1 MYVIRKFCF
10 KTIWDI
16 IITFIYIYIYILGPC
31 WFSKSK
37 YLFFFNFILL
47 LFIQICIP
55 FFLPLFYVNIPDQNY
70 INIQNN
76 IKGGE
81 VQLLWI
87 DENTNERLNMTKLRL
102 PVSSTTTSQS
112 A

>member
-1 MYVIRKFCF
+1 M
-10 KTIWDI
+10 
-16 IITFIYIYIYILGPC
+16 
-31 WFSKSK
+31 
-37 YLFFFNFILL
+37 
-47 LFIQICIP
+47 
-55 FFLPLFYVNIPDQNY
+55 NIPDQNY